1 MATNSKYI
9 FILVGLCRLKVICCN
24 RFLSE
29 LTVQQMYKKV
39 HINITV
45 VMHWWGM
52 ELNECLVL
60 LTELIYRR

>member
-9 FILVGLCRLKVICCN
+9 FILVGLCLLKVICCN
-24 RFLSE
+24 MFLSE
-29 LTVQQMYKKV
+29 LTVQQMYMCKKV

-60 LTELIYRR
+60 